1 MLCFTTKSGEIDSG
15 VCRLHHH
22 RNKSQVALY
31 FGIETGAL
39 GLTVE
44 NSTGMAREPTRTSE
58 SSENEQK

>member
-1 MLCFTTKSGEIDSG
+1 MDVAIFLLQYDYFLE
-15 VCRLHHH
+15 VHHH